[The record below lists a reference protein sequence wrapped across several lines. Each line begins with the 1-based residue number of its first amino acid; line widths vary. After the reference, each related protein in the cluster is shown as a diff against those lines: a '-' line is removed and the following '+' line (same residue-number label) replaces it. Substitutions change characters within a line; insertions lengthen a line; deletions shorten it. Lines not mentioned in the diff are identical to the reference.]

1 MQVANTLNNN
11 IRILFNPRIEAF
23 KLFDFL
29 IVKSDDTRYIAQIIE
44 IYDDKFDA
52 SQNVAKIKLFYRI
65 TENNE
70 VMPYDNF
77 TPNKECEIVKIKQDE
92 IENFINQ
99 EKETFV
105 LGTNIKSSSSF
116 NIQYDFF
123 NNNAIILADKIEN
136 ASCITLNLAKKL
148 SDKKNVVILDS
159 TGILEHENA
168 KKIKASKNF
177 KLPLNYTTI
186 DWAFNRCLKD
196 ASLEF
201 QAIGGEII
209 NEIKKFARKQEGEF
223 IPFNLLTR
231 VLIQQ
236 HKATPYPELKLLLTR
251 LKKYQMEEI
260 FAKTKNEKDNLFK
273 SIEKNPITIIDLS
286 EIDTYWQRAYINYIL
301 TSLEQELYVIARVND
316 EHFGTELIN
325 KIYNKKKNI
334 RFIPNVSYNY
344 KKLPTLIQQCKNY
357 ILMPSLYQRQ
367 DFLDANFALSNLI
380 SDGCVVFGENTDNF
394 LYLVKDYELEIQ
406 EKRKNYRKIAL
417 TLANQEEIAEQNLG
431 QKGDYFENKA
441 QLAKEQISDSQRLI
455 QELSAFEAS
464 QQETLKAQAEQNE
477 ETFEEIEN
485 PQEIETKE
493 TEIAQEQDLVF
504 EENQTQEITQTA
516 SEDEFQDLGLEE
528 TTQEDEIDKEES
540 LEEVVAL
547 EETSEVEEVDEIND
561 EILEDIQEETI
572 VEEEKISAQ
581 DIELEEFGEDE
592 ELATK
597 DISAEEITSNKEN
610 QDNILVEE
618 EDLILSNDADT
629 INIQEDI
636 VKEETE
642 ETKVSVL
649 DADLIDPAEQFEEE
663 QKETSDENEEDE
675 ELSDDELDFF
685 QMALDSDE
693 DEDENEENDKEETS
707 ENNEDDIDLSEI
719 ADNSIDS
726 NFEEIINSK
735 NQQNTQTIEV
745 DEKTKLNADI
755 LEVPSKKE
763 NLPIF
768 KDEEKT
774 KPKNPSFNV
783 DDVVIHKSFG
793 RGVITKVVPY
803 EGRQLVNV
811 VFDDKAHDRKL
822 LDPVIAGLTLEQ

>member
-417 TLANQEEIAEQNLG
+417 TLASQEEIAEQNLG

-441 QLAKEQISDSQRLI
+441 QIAKEQISDSQRLI

-464 QQETLKAQAEQNE
+464 QQETLKAQAEQSE

-504 EENQTQEITQTA
+504 EENQTQETTQTA

-547 EETSEVEEVDEIND
+547 EETSKVEEVDEIND

-581 DIELEEFGEDE
+581 DVELEEFGEDE

-610 QDNILVEE
+610 QGNILVEE

-629 INIQEDI
+629 IDIQEDI